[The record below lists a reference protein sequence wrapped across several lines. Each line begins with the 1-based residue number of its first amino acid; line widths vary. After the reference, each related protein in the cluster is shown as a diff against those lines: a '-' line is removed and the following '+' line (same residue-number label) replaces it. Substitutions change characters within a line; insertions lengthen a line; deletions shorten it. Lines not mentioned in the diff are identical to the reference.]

1 MPFAVSI
8 RRIFLIALA
17 AWAPLLPA
25 AHAADAPYPNG
36 VVRVIIPFP
45 PGGPTDTMGRIIG
58 QKLQELWGQPVIIDY
73 KPGAGTVIG
82 VDVVAKAPPNG
93 LTIGIVNS
101 SYPINPLLRKT
112 MPYDTVKDL
121 VNVTQIAKLQLALIA
136 NPQTP
141 FNTVPELVAYAK
153 AHPRELSYATP
164 GAGGTSHLAG
174 ELLNRAAGIDLMH
187 VPYKGSAPAQADLMG
202 GRVQLMVDPFFSALP
217 FVKAGRLKFIATAGE
232 KRVPGYEQYPTIAE
246 TYPGFVVSALLGF
259 VAPAATPKHI
269 VQKLQADVAR
279 VLLAPDVKQRIEELG
294 MEVVASR
301 PEEFDAFVHS
311 EMSKWGKVIAAA
323 HIQIEQ

>member
-1 MPFAVSI
+1 MPATISI
-8 RRIFLIALA
+8 RRLFLCALA
-17 AWAPLLPA
+17 ACALPMA
-25 AHAADAPYPNG
+25 AHAADAAYPNS

-136 NPQTP
+136 N
-141 FNTVPELVAYAK
+141 
-153 AHPRELSYATP
+153 
-164 GAGGTSHLAG
+164 
-174 ELLNRAAGIDLMH
+174 
-187 VPYKGSAPAQADLMG
+187 
-202 GRVQLMVDPFFSALP
+202 
-217 FVKAGRLKFIATAGE
+217 
-232 KRVPGYEQYPTIAE
+232 
-246 TYPGFVVSALLGF
+246 
-259 VAPAATPKHI
+259 
-269 VQKLQADVAR
+269 
-279 VLLAPDVKQRIEELG
+279 
-294 MEVVASR
+294 
-301 PEEFDAFVHS
+301 
-311 EMSKWGKVIAAA
+311 
-323 HIQIEQ
+323 